1 MFALIATI
9 LIALFACGVNTG
21 PVHLG
26 WLGSAFLAAHHVV
39 GEWSPWR
46 R

>member
-1 MFALIATI
+1 MFALIAVI
-9 LIALFACGVNTG
+9 LAGIAAVEPRIGEVSLLPLAV
-21 PVHLG
+21 
-26 WLGSAFLAAHHVV
+26 AFLALHHVV

>member
-1 MFALIATI
+1 MFAVIAAIVFGIAT
-9 LIALFACGVNTG
+9 VE
-21 PVHLG
+21 
-26 WLGSAFLAAHHVV
+26 SAVGEVSLVPAGLCLLAIHHVV